1 MDQWYIAEKLDISEI
16 TIYRLCN
23 TKGAIPT
30 RQYMALSCLLRYGE
44 LPKLNYQS
52 ILILWDGYIKSLAEA
67 IDMDI
72 SHVGQMLRGKWE
84 ITTMHSYAIWY
95 AIKEQNSGRKEAP

>member
-1 MDQWYIAEKLDISEI
+1 MK
-16 TIYRLCN
+16 
-23 TKGAIPT
+23 
-30 RQYMALSCLLRYGE
+30 YGE
-44 LPKLNYQS
+44 LPNLNYQS

-72 SHVGQMLRGKWE
+72 SHVGQMLRGKRE
-84 ITTMHSYAIWY
+84 ISKMHSDAIWY